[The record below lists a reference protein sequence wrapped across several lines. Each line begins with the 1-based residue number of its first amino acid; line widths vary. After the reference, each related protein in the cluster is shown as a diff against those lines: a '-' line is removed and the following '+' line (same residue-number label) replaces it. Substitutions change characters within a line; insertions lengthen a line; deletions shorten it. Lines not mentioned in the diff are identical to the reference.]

1 MNQDTKTGQGNPSEG
16 GAPGELPVVGEKKFF
31 THTMQGDVARAKM
44 DPASFAKEVA
54 AKKPFSEYIPPVST
68 PQEPQ
73 ISDKFRESIED
84 IPGRDQPFPL
94 PDMKPEGESD
104 QPFQIRIP
112 QKRSTANITTIILAV
127 VLLVLIAGGGAAY
140 WWFFMKTAPAQVVVQ
155 IPEQKTPSQPQP
167 TPITPIQPEPE
178 PEPIIPIVEPVIIPE
193 PIATTTEPTIIP
205 EPVATTTPPVVTP
218 PPAPIQA
225 SEPAAPDAVIALDHT
240 AVIEIAKLD
249 KTLLLERINAE
260 NAKVTGEKAT
270 IRYTVKFVT
279 ESEKR
284 FLTGAETAQLLGL
297 SVPADLLK
305 LMSASE
311 LVGYKSNASFRYG
324 FVGAIQNNTLVKST
338 ALAWENTMLDDL
350 AALYIEKTY
359 QKPETVA
366 FSTNTYF
373 AFYKRFINMPE
384 PDVSLDWA
392 VSSRYFV
399 VSTSK
404 EMIYAILDKARQP
417 GK

>member
-1 MNQDTKTGQGNPSEG
+1 MNQDNTTGQEGPSAG

-54 AKKPFSEYIPPVST
+54 SKKPFSEYIPPATT
-68 PQEPQ
+68 PQEPEAA
-73 ISDKFRESIED
+73 DKFRESIEETPD
-84 IPGRDQPFPL
+84 RDQPFSL
-94 PDMKPEGESD
+94 PDTKTEGD

-112 QKRSTANITTIILAV
+112 QKRSTLNATTIILAA
-127 VLLVLIAGGGAAY
+127 VLLVLVAGGGAAY
-140 WWFFMKTAPAQVVVQ
+140 WWFFMKTAPPQVVVQ
-155 IPEQKTPSQPQP
+155 IPEPKVTPQPQP
-167 TPITPIQPEPE
+167 TPITPIQPEPEPE

-193 PIATTTEPTIIP
+193 PIATTTEPVIIP
-205 EPVATTTPPVVTP
+205 EPVATTTPPLLTP
-218 PPAPIQA
+218 PPPEEI
-225 SEPAAPDAVIALDHT
+225 SEPASPDAVIALDHT

-249 KTLLLERINAE
+249 KALLLEKINTE
-260 NAKVTGEKAT
+260 NTKVAGEKVT
-270 IRYTVKFVT
+270 IRYTVKLVT
-279 ESEKR
+279 ESEKK

-305 LMSASE
+305 LMSVSE
-311 LVGYKSNASFRYG
+311 LVGYKSGASFRYG

-359 QKPETVA
+359 QKPETVT

-404 EMIYAILDKARQP
+404 EMIYAVLDKARQP